1 MSENTN
7 PDKLQ
12 EIINDFNNQKLD
24 LALDKL
30 NLLKNKFSDTY
41 IVNKLFASIYF
52 KKMDWKKSI
61 KYYEKNLIYEKEKFK
76 NYLNIGIAYFKQGEI
91 GKSIDAYKK
100 SIEDNSNFEITYGN
114 LGISLIE
121 IGKYEDAIYN
131 FLTLMKLNKNNNF
144 AKKNIINLFNFIDTK
159 KIENNSLIKI
169 NNNIRNIVNTYKIK
183 DFNNLENL
191 KRILIES
198 DNIIKNY
205 EDNLNIEETQLY
217 RKNSQN
223 LNCKRHFNLFNK
235 FNVISKYCFS
245 CYKVQVILNSVID
258 LIRLYF
264 IFDNINLENNNIRKC
279 MVELRDNI
287 KGNYKGYVYCSGLD
301 ETKKILKKLNL
312 ILNKNDFENFEITI
326 KHGCSEYYKTYPKF
340 KNINF
345 NGNQEFQYNEE
356 WKEKEILIDK
366 LEPTRSQ
373 TDKKVLIDTIR
384 GLNLSD
390 VLIIKNW
397 INYACLIGDS
407 SYKKIYDKKI
417 NNAFMNKALQKQLN
431 FRIED
436 LKK

>member
-1 MSENTN
+1 
-7 PDKLQ
+7 
-12 EIINDFNNQKLD
+12 
-24 LALDKL
+24 
-30 NLLKNKFSDTY
+30 
-41 IVNKLFASIYF
+41 
-52 KKMDWKKSI
+52 
-61 KYYEKNLIYEKEKFK
+61 
-76 NYLNIGIAYFKQGEI
+76 
-91 GKSIDAYKK
+91 
-100 SIEDNSNFEITYGN
+100 
-114 LGISLIE
+114 
-121 IGKYEDAIYN
+121 
-131 FLTLMKLNKNNNF
+131 
-144 AKKNIINLFNFIDTK
+144 
-159 KIENNSLIKI
+159 
-169 NNNIRNIVNTYKIK
+169 
-183 DFNNLENL
+183 
-191 KRILIES
+191 
-198 DNIIKNY
+198 
-205 EDNLNIEETQLY
+205 
-217 RKNSQN
+217 
-223 LNCKRHFNLFNK
+223 
-235 FNVISKYCFS
+235 
-245 CYKVQVILNSVID
+245 VID

-301 ETKKILKKLNL
+301 EAKKILKKLNL

-356 WKEKEILIDK
+356 WKEKEILIDN